1 MRLGFG
7 RVDGLVHG
15 LRADK
20 WQSQITNASLFV
32 SVWEAQEPQG
42 HWRKGLSVLRP
53 DVWAR
58 RVCVCPA
65 TTGDKGI
72 MTQATERS

>member
-20 WQSQITNASLFV
+20 WQSQITNASVFV

-42 HWRKGLSVLRP
+42 HWEEGV
-53 DVWAR
+53 V
-58 RVCVCPA
+58 
-65 TTGDKGI
+65 
-72 MTQATERS
+72 RSQTRHQG